1 MQARSSFFWSSL
13 PFSPWLSPCGLTLAT
28 LPRLLLGGLLLCA
41 LGACEEHKTAAS
53 PPPVPVVTLTVASE
67 QVPVVVEEVGR
78 AEASNSVTLL
88 PRVGGQILARHFEE
102 GQAVTAGDL
111 LYAIDPAPYEAE
123 LRSAAAQLA
132 KTQAELK
139 FAQDE
144 ANRYAALESKRT
156 VSRSQAEQ
164 YSNAAM
170 VLREAI
176 RAREAEVEQARLH
189 LDYCRVLSPIP
200 GRAGSYLANAG
211 AFVEAYKTPLV
222 VVNQIDPIHIVFS
235 LPEGRLPE
243 VLEALDA
250 GRLVVT
256 ATVAASGAARGG
268 GVVHF
273 IDNSVDPATGTIK
286 LKARFAN
293 VDAFFWP
300 GQFVKVRLV
309 LRTLADSLL
318 VPDEAVVKCPQGTC
332 VFVAGGDG
340 KAELRPIQAG
350 ESLGARTLIL
360 GGLNPG
366 EAVVVAGQNKLK
378 PGTALKSVPPT

>member
-1 MQARSSFFWSSL
+1 MH
-13 PFSPWLSPCGLTLAT
+13 PPCLLALTPGPIIL
-28 LPRLLLGGLLLCA
+28 RLLLAGLLL
-41 LGACEEHKTAAS
+41 LGLTACEERKPAAS
-53 PPPVPVVTLTVASE
+53 PPPVPVVTLTTGTE
-67 QVPVVVEEVGR
+67 QVPVAVEEVGR

-88 PRVGGQILARHFEE
+88 PRVGGQILAHHFGE
-102 GQAVTAGDL
+102 GQAVAAGDL
-111 LYAIDPAPYEAE
+111 LYAIDPAPYQAA
-123 LRSAAAQLA
+123 LRSAEAQLA

-144 ANRYAALESKRT
+144 ADRYAELETKRT

-164 YSNAAM
+164 YSNAAI

-200 GRAGSYLANAG
+200 GRAGAYLANAG

-243 VLEALDA
+243 VLEALAA
-250 GRLVVT
+250 GRLEVA
-256 ATVAASGAARGG
+256 ATIAASGQSRGG
-268 GVVHF
+268 GIVHF

-286 LKARFAN
+286 LKARFPNA
-293 VDAFFWP
+293 DAFFWP

-318 VPDEAVVKCPQGTC
+318 VPDEAVMKCPQGSC

-340 KAELRPIQAG
+340 KAELRPVQAG
-350 ESLGARTLIL
+350 ASLEARTLIL
-360 GGLNPG
+360 SGLTPG

-378 PGTALKSVPPT
+378 PGVAVKPAPRP

>member
-1 MQARSSFFWSSL
+1 ML
-13 PFSPWLSPCGLTLAT
+13 LA
-28 LPRLLLGGLLLCA
+28 GLLLLT
-41 LGACEEHKTAAS
+41 LGACEEHKPSAS
-53 PPPVPVVTLTVASE
+53 PPPVPVVTLAVVTE
-67 QVPVVVEEVGR
+67 QVPVAVEEVGR

-102 GQAVTAGDL
+102 GQAVAAGDL
-111 LYAIDPAPYEAE
+111 LYAIDPAPYEAA

-144 ANRYAALESKRT
+144 ADRYAELETKRT

-164 YSNAAM
+164 YSNAAV

-200 GRAGSYLANAG
+200 GRAGAYLANEG

-243 VLEALDA
+243 VLEALAA
-250 GRLVVT
+250 GRLEVA
-256 ATVAASGAARGG
+256 ATIAASGQSRGG
-268 GVVHF
+268 GIVHF

-286 LKARFAN
+286 LKARFPNA
-293 VDAFFWP
+293 DAFFWP

-309 LRTLADSLL
+309 LRSLADSLL

-332 VFVAGGDG
+332 VFVAGADG
-340 KAELRPIQAG
+340 KAELRPVQAG
-350 ESLGARTLIL
+350 TSLEFRTLIL
-360 GGLNPG
+360 SGLTPG

-378 PGTALKSVPPT
+378 PGAPLKPVPPT

>member
-1 MQARSSFFWSSL
+1 MG
-13 PFSPWLSPCGLTLAT
+13 LSVTFGQRLSGGGLFRTLG
-28 LPRLLLGGLLLCA
+28 PRLLLAGLLL
-41 LGACEEHKTAAS
+41 LGLNACEERKPAAS
-53 PPPVPVVTLTVASE
+53 PPPVPVVTLAVTTE
-67 QVPVVVEEVGR
+67 QVPVAVEEVGR

-88 PRVGGQILARHFEE
+88 PRVGGQILAHHFGE
-102 GQAVTAGDL
+102 GQAVAAGDL

-123 LRSAAAQLA
+123 LRSATAQLA

-144 ANRYAALESKRT
+144 ANRYAELETKRT

-164 YSNAAM
+164 YSNAAV

-200 GRAGSYLANAG
+200 GRAGAYLANAG

-243 VLEALDA
+243 VLEALTA
-250 GRLVVT
+250 GRLEVA
-256 ATVAASGAARGG
+256 ATIAASGQSRGG

-293 VDAFFWP
+293 ADAFFWP

-332 VFVAGGDG
+332 VFLAGADG
-340 KAELRPIQAG
+340 KAELRPVQAG
-350 ESLGARTLIL
+350 ASLESRTLIL
-360 GGLNPG
+360 SGLTPG

-378 PGTALKSVPPT
+378 PGTPLKPVPPT